1 MKSIGV
7 LIFAPNQFSN
17 FNFSQTFVEKE
28 NASLEY
34 FSIFGSTVR
43 ILG

>member
-1 MKSIGV
+1 MKSIDV

-28 NASLEY
+28 NTFQFLVVQLRFKVS
-34 FSIFGSTVR
+34 
-43 ILG
+43 